1 MRKQLLLLITTGVF
15 VFNAPATG
23 ETVFTGSI
31 RGIVIDGETRQPLPG
46 ANIVLVDTTAG
57 SIAGDDGRFV
67 LSGLPVGSYKL
78 RASMIGYEAQIRS
91 DLVVRSNRITA
102 IEVRLQE
109 RALGLAET
117 VVTAGYFSEEL
128 TDEVSAVNF
137 NFEEIRRSPGSA
149 QDISRLVQAL
159 PSINMNND
167 QRNDLVVRGG
177 SPTENLTLVDNIEIP
192 NINHFPTQGASGGP
206 IGLLNVD
213 LIEDA
218 TFSAGGFGAQF
229 GDRLSSVL
237 EIRMRDGN
245 REEFDAELNMS
256 MAGAGFIVEG
266 PLSGGRG
273 SWVASARRSYLDL
286 LVGAIGTGAVPV
298 YSDWQ
303 GKLSYDFNDRHQFD
317 LLGVAGFDLIELKPK
332 DADDAVDGEDFF
344 KQDVNQVVAGANWRW
359 LFSPSGYSETSLA
372 LTANDFGMRVNDNPT
387 RVRLFDNDS
396 LEREITLRN
405 KSFYRPKPGLAVES
419 GFDVKRIGSD
429 FQFFVAADTN
439 RVNVVIPE
447 LRIENDV
454 STTKLGGYVGFKQEL
469 AFRVQLRAGARLD
482 YFDYNEEV
490 DWSPRLAASFK
501 LNDLTS
507 LNAAWGI
514 YYQNLPPSLLVQ
526 HPDNRR
532 LENPRADHFVMGINR
547 QVTTSTQLTVEA
559 YRKKYRELPYDPD
572 DPTISVVD
580 AYADFGSPVPGR
592 LIGGGTAKSDGI
604 ELLLQKKLAQALYG
618 TAGYSFSRSRYT
630 DLLGTERDRN
640 FDNRHLVSLIV
651 GYRPSD
657 RWEYSLRWVYAGGRP
672 RTPFDVETSS
682 ALNTGIIDPALVNSK
697 RYESYHR
704 LDLRFDHRRHY
715 ASYNLVLFFSVLN
728 TYNRANI
735 FTYYWDNE
743 DREVDR
749 IDQWKLLPIG
759 GFELEF

>member
-1 MRKQLLLLITTGVF
+1 MRKQLLLLIMAVVFDSGVS
-15 VFNAPATG
+15 AAG
-23 ETVFTGSI
+23 KTVYTGSI
-31 RGIVIDGETRQPLPG
+31 RGIVIDGDTRQPLPG
-46 ANIVLVDTTAG
+46 ANIVLVDTSAG
-57 SIAGDDGRFV
+57 AIAGDDGRFV
-67 LSGLPVGSYKL
+67 LSGLHVGSYKL
-78 RASMIGYEAQIRS
+78 RASMIGYEAQIRA

-102 IEVRLQE
+102 IEIRLQE

-117 VVTAGYFSEEL
+117 IVTAGYFSEEL
-128 TDEVSAVNF
+128 TEEVSAVNF

-266 PLSGGRG
+266 PLALGRG

-298 YSDWQ
+298 YSDFQ
-303 GKLSYDFNDRHQFD
+303 GKLSYDFSERHQFD

-332 DADDAVDGEDFF
+332 DADDAVDGEDFL

-359 LFSPSGYSETSLA
+359 LFSQAGYSETSLA
-372 LTANDFGMRVNDNPT
+372 LTSNDFGIRVDDNPT
-387 RVRLFDNDS
+387 GVRLFNNDS
-396 LEREITLRN
+396 REREITLRN
-405 KSFYRPKPGLAVES
+405 KSFYRPKSGLAVES
-419 GFDVKRIGSD
+419 GFDIKRIGSD

-439 RVNVVIPE
+439 RVNVVVPE
-447 LRIENDV
+447 LGIKNDV
-454 STTKLGGYVGFKQEL
+454 STTKLGSYVGLKQVL
-469 AFRVQLRAGARLD
+469 SPRAQFRLGLRLD

-501 LNDLTS
+501 LNDVTS

-514 YYQNLPPSLLVQ
+514 YYQNLPSSLLVQ
-526 HPDNRR
+526 HPDNRL
-532 LENPRADHFVMGINR
+532 LENPRADHFVVGLSR
-547 QVTTSTQLTVEA
+547 QVTASTQLTLEV
-559 YRKKYRELPYDPD
+559 YNKKYQELPYDPD

-592 LIGGGTAKSDGI
+592 LVGGGKAKSDGI
-604 ELLLQKKLAQALYG
+604 ELLLQKKLAQSLYG
-618 TAGYSFSRSRYT
+618 TASYSFSRSRYT
-630 DLLGTERDRN
+630 DLLGKERHRN
-640 FDNRHLVSLIV
+640 FDNRHLVSIIA

-672 RTPFDVETSS
+672 RTPFDVETST
-682 ALNTGIIDPALVNSK
+682 ALNTG
-697 RYESYHR
+697 
-704 LDLRFDHRRHY
+704 
-715 ASYNLVLFFSVLN
+715 
-728 TYNRANI
+728 
-735 FTYYWDNE
+735 
-743 DREVDR
+743 
-749 IDQWKLLPIG
+749 
-759 GFELEF
+759 